1 MNIYQRK
8 LKIKKALTM
17 FSYILV
23 FSILITWGYL
33 IYLMMRNWKEFIN
46 TINPFYIGLGILFIL
61 WIVISA
67 WKYQDSLLAEIEDIE
82 NTMVGHFSA
91 DLRKEMLETFNDRE
105 LNKILEI
112 SRQRDK
118 EKEDEEKS
126 ELQITIKNIKKD
138 FHL

>member
-8 LKIKKALTM
+8 VKTKKTLTI
-17 FSYILV
+17 FSYILA
-23 FSILITWGYL
+23 FSILIIWGYL
-33 IYLMMRNWKEFIN
+33 IYLMMKNWKEFIN
-46 TINPFYIGLGILFIL
+46 TINPFYAGFGFLFIF
-61 WIVISA
+61 WIVIFA
-67 WKYQDSLLAEIEDIE
+67 WKYQDNLLDEMEDIE
-82 NTMVGHFSA
+82 NTMIGHFSA

-126 ELQITIKNIKKD
+126 ELQTTIKNIKKD

>member
-8 LKIKKALTM
+8 LKTKKALTM
-17 FSYILV
+17 FSYILA
-23 FSILITWGYL
+23 FSILIIWGYL

-46 TINPFYIGLGILFIL
+46 TINPFYVGFGILFII
-61 WIVISA
+61 WIIISA
-67 WKYQDSLLAEIEDIE
+67 WKFQDNLLNEIEDIE
-82 NTMVGHFSA
+82 NTMIGHFSA

-105 LNKILEI
+105 LNKILET

-118 EKEDEEKS
+118 EKEEQEKN
-126 ELQITIKNIKKD
+126 ELQTAIKNIKKD